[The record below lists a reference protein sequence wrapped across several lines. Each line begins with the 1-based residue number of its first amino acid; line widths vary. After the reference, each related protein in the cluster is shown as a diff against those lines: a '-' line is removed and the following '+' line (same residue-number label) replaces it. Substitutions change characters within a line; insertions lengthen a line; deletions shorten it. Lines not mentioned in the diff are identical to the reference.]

1 MKIIKIPTFWN
12 AEQADTVYQFLQ
24 ELKDAIWLEYHADI
38 QRMYEQI
45 REEQNRAEASDSLDD
60 EVDF

>member
-12 AEQADTVYQFLQ
+12 AEQADTVYQFLL
-24 ELKDAIWLEYHADI
+24 ELKDAIWQEYQADI